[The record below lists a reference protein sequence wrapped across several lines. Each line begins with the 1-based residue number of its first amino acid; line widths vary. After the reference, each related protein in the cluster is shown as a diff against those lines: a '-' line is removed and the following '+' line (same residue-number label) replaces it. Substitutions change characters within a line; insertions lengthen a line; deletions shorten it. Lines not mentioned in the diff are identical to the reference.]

1 MSDSHHDIFE
11 NRKQFQLE
19 RMILFSDAVFAIVIT
34 LLVIEIKV
42 PEVIETGM
50 LTKEKLKEHLFRL
63 LPQLGGFIMSFFIVG
78 MFWTTHHRVF
88 SYVINYD
95 AKLIWLNLTL
105 LLTISLLPFSTS
117 LVSQHGYLDLAF
129 SIYCL
134 NLGMIGLMSFF
145 IWLHI
150 SNPDKKLS
158 TGLEDVKMRR
168 YGRVRS
174 FAISCIFFSGALLC
188 SFNYSVTS
196 WIARFIFFLIFPAIS
211 IIKRIYGVKKTV
223 NG

>member
-1 MSDSHHDIFE
+1 MSHPSHDIFE
-11 NRKQFQLE
+11 NRTQFQLE
-19 RMILFSDAVFAIVIT
+19 RIILFSDAVFAIVIT

-42 PEVIETGM
+42 PEIVETGM
-50 LTKEKLKEHLFRL
+50 LTKEKLKEHLLRL
-63 LPQLGGFIMSFFIVG
+63 LPQLAGFIMSFFLVG

-105 LLTISLLPFSTS
+105 LLMVSRLPFSTS

-129 SIYCL
+129 GIYCF

-150 SNPDKKLS
+150 SNPGRKLS
-158 TGLEDVKMRR
+158 AGLEDVKMRS
-168 YGRVRS
+168 YGRVRN
-174 FAISCIFFSGALLC
+174 FVICCIFFSGALLC
-188 SFNYSVTS
+188 SLNYPATS
-196 WIARFIFFLIFPAIS
+196 WAARFIFFLIFPAIS
-211 IIKRIYGVKKTV
+211 IIKRIYGVKNLV
-223 NG
+223 NR